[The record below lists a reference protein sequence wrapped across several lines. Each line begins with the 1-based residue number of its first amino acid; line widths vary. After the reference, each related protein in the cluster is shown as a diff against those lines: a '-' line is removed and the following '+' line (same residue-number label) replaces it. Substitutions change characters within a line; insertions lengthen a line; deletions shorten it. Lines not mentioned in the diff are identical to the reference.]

1 MLYCVNSL
9 ICVNDICFFFK
20 QKTAYEMRIS
30 DWSSDVCSSDLRAC
44 RLRVVDG
51 VHDRT
56 RCRRLEAVS
65 PAVRDDVGTGQLGI
79 PKRAGLLRY
88 RAKRDLNPERK
99 QATVRTAAGYAAGVA
114 PGGGGGT
121 GGHGAV
127 ARPLFCVR
135 SRRVVVTTTGQ
146 AAAPTRHKVPPGSVV
161 DVARSEEHTSEL
173 QSLMRISYA

>member
-1 MLYCVNSL
+1 
-9 ICVNDICFFFK
+9 
-20 QKTAYEMRIS
+20 MRIS
-30 DWSSDVCSSDLRAC
+30 DWSSDVCSSDL
-44 RLRVVDG
+44 
-51 VHDRT
+51 
-56 RCRRLEAVS
+56 
-65 PAVRDDVGTGQLGI
+65 VGTGQLGI

-161 DVARSEEHTSEL
+161 DVTVALVVNFFPGAPKSVV
-173 QSLMRISYA
+173 